1 MGQLAEPLA
10 AWLESDVVWCWLEEF
25 VGWTLAPG
33 CAPIISRFAIQI
45 VGCAHSESATAPA
58 TWLQGRCTAQA
69 YGVVQ
74 QIGPVAVPVFISLAS
89 AAEAADLDAQSE
101 HSSSAET

>member
-1 MGQLAEPLA
+1 MVLAGRIR
-10 AWLESDVVWCWLEEF
+10 WVD
-25 VGWTLAPG
+25 PG
-33 CAPIISRFAIQI
+33 SGMRANYQPVPIPSR
-45 VGCAHSESATAPA
+45 PPP
-58 TWLQGRCTAQA
+58 LQGRCTAQA

-74 QIGPVAVPVFISLAS
+74 QIGPVAVPVFIALAS